1 MSDPTRKRR
10 TRSAATLPAAPR
22 AARAAATV
30 PVGPP
35 AARAAATVPVASP
48 AAHAA
53 ATAPAA
59 PREAR
64 SGTRP
69 TAPTTRSVDGLLLDY
84 LNKPTTPGMR
94 AVTIAALRH
103 EDIPGRTSAI
113 PTTPPD
119 DPTQGL
125 SPTALPAPVPTYE
138 DDRPTGRWEV
148 PYESNPKD
156 LVRDRGV
163 LVRLD
168 GETGGEVLSLPR
180 DAVHIGRSTRAHV
193 LISDPSVSREHARI
207 VYQYG
212 AFYIED
218 TGSQNGTLLAGRRVT
233 RAELRDGDLLQF
245 GQRATFRFGLM
256 DQTQERVMQRLFDS
270 SMKDPLTGADN
281 RRHLDGRLVAE
292 IAFAKRHSRPL
303 SVVLLDID
311 FFKAIN
317 DRYGHPAGDEV
328 LKFISE
334 IVRGQLRTED
344 ALARYGGEEFVIVL
358 RDTALTEATHVAER
372 VRERIA
378 RTPIPLQGPSVT
390 VTVSAGCASLDC
402 CTGASTEELIGI
414 ADRRLYRAKRTGRN
428 RVVSI
433 EEDS

>member
-1 MSDPTRKRR
+1 MSEPTRKRR
-10 TRSAATLPAAPR
+10 TRSAATLPAVPH

-30 PVGPP
+30 PVTPP
-35 AARAAATVPVASP
+35 AAPAAVTVPAAPTAVRGAAASPV
-48 AAHAA
+48 
-53 ATAPAA
+53 A

-69 TAPTTRSVDGLLLDY
+69 TAPITTSVDSLLLDY

-94 AVTIAALRH
+94 AVTVSVLRH

-119 DPTQGL
+119 DAPMSL
-125 SPTALPAPVPTYE
+125 SPSVTPAPAGTYE
-138 DDRPTGRWEV
+138 DGRTTGRWEV
-148 PYESNPKD
+148 PYESNPRD

-168 GETGGEVLSLPR
+168 GETSGEVLSLPR
-180 DAVHIGRSTRAHV
+180 DAVHIGRSARAHV

-212 AFYIED
+212 AFYVED

-270 SMKDPLTGADN
+270 SMRDPLTGADN

-311 FFKAIN
+311 FFKAVN
-317 DRYGHPAGDEV
+317 DRHGHQAGDEV
-328 LKFISE
+328 LKSIAS
-334 IVRGQLRTED
+334 IVRSQLRTED
-344 ALARYGGEEFVIVL
+344 ALARYGGEEFAIVL
-358 RDTALTEATHVAER
+358 RDTALAEATHVAER

-378 RTPIPLQGPSVT
+378 RTPIDLHGASAN
-390 VTVSAGCASLDC
+390 VTVSAGCSSLGC
-402 CTGASTEELIGI
+402 CAGASTEELIGV
-414 ADRRLYRAKRTGRN
+414 ADRRLYHAKRTGRN
-428 RVVSI
+428 RVVSK
-433 EEDS
+433 EEE